1 MLLQKIFLRTGK
13 KILPLL
19 ALLILGFE
27 LPLLASQSIQNSNS
41 HTPNFQILAQTPTT
55 LKAEAERLLKLCQA
69 DLNQNQPEAAIQSC
83 KQAVKAYQQI
93 KDRSGEAKSSVN
105 LGIAYDRTNQVE
117 QAISILQS
125 AVELA
130 RTAKEQRVEAIALDS
145 LGSLIYKNYQ
155 ALGKLQEEQEQKF
168 IEYQQQTLKI
178 YQNLDDR
185 NMQAFALL
193 QIGQAYLRIHDRQ
206 KASEYENQ
214 ALVLFKDVGN
224 KELEVI
230 VMEELIKAYR
240 GLYEHQKVLD
250 LSNQL
255 LEFYQKTG
263 KTDNAISSLASIA
276 RSYFA
281 MNEYQKAIDYY
292 KQVIDLSRKTNNSE
306 LGNSL
311 NQLGDIYSLLDQYDK
326 ARAFYIQSMEIAV
339 KTNNQIS
346 KAFSLNN
353 IGLLAFYQDKNLEAI
368 DYYNQALKIFKEN
381 EKSGYIFMQANVLMR
396 LGLAYQNLEKY
407 QEAIKFFNQSI
418 ELSRKEK
425 NLKTES
431 DCLLNLGNIYFSQ
444 MQYPKAIE
452 MYEKSLQIDRQT
464 GDRYGESLSLQMM
477 GQVLFNTQ
485 RLVEA
490 EKIFLSAIEIR
501 ESLTEKFHDNLNKVS
516 FFDKQTYAYDLL
528 QQIYIAQ
535 NKIDKAIEAAERG
548 RSRAFTEL
556 LTKNIST
563 KQFKNLNIAPTKINF
578 TEIQQVAQTQNATL
592 VEYSLFNN
600 KKLLIWVIQ
609 PTGKITL
616 RQINLDSLNISD
628 LKELIINSRQSIGV
642 RGKSIEIVSLDAPN
656 QTQQLSKLYQLLI
669 EPIASL
675 LPTDP
680 NAHVIFMP
688 QGELFL
694 VPFSALQ
701 DDSGKYL
708 IEKHTILTAP
718 SIKVLDL
725 TQQQRAEVQQ
735 ANLKG
740 LVIVGNPTMP
750 KVTVKIDELPQQLP
764 PLPATEKE
772 AISIANLLHTK
783 ALIGKQATKTAIIP
797 KLSQARIIH
806 LATHGLLDD
815 FKGLGVPGA
824 IALAPSGNVQEN
836 DGLLTANEILNLKLN
851 AELVVLSACD
861 TGRGRIT
868 GDGVI
873 GLSRSLIAAG
883 TPSVIVSLW
892 SVPDAPTAK
901 LMIEFY
907 RNWQQRKLDKAQALR
922 QAMLTTM
929 KQHPNPKDWAA
940 FTLIGEA
947 K

>member
-41 HTPNFQILAQTPTT
+41 NTPNFQILAQTPAA
-55 LKAEAERLLKLCQA
+55 LKAEAERLLKLCKA
-69 DLNQNQPEAAIQSC
+69 YLNQNHPEAAIQSC

-105 LGIAYDRTNQVE
+105 LGIA
-117 QAISILQS
+117 
-125 AVELA
+125 
-130 RTAKEQRVEAIALDS
+130 
-145 LGSLIYKNYQ
+145 
-155 ALGKLQEEQEQKF
+155 
-168 IEYQQQTLKI
+168 
-178 YQNLDDR
+178 
-185 NMQAFALL
+185 LL
-193 QIGQAYLRIHDRQ
+193 QIGQAYLYISDHQ

-214 ALVLFKDVGN
+214 ALVLFKNVGN
-224 KELEVI
+224 KQLEVI
-230 VMEELIKAYR
+230 TMEELIKAYR
-240 GLYEHQKVLD
+240 GLYEYQKVLD

-263 KTDNAISSLASIA
+263 KTDNVIYSLESIA
-276 RSYFA
+276 SSYFA

-292 KQVIDLSRKTNNSE
+292 LRVIDISRKNNNLE
-306 LGNSL
+306 LDNSL
-311 NQLGDIYSLLDQYDK
+311 NQLGNIYSLLDQYDK
-326 ARAFYIQSMEIAV
+326 ARAFYVQSMEIAV

-346 KAFSLNN
+346 KAFALNN
-353 IGLLAFYQDKNLEAI
+353 IGLIAFYQDKNLEAI

-407 QEAIKFFNQSI
+407 QEAIKFFNQTI

-425 NLKTES
+425 NVKKEGES
-431 DCLLNLGNIYFSQ
+431 LLNLGNIYFSQ

-490 EKIFLSAIEIR
+490 EKIFLSVIEIT
-501 ESLTEKFHDNLNKVS
+501 ESLTEKFHDDPNKVS

-535 NKIDKAIEAAERG
+535 NKIDKALEASERG
-548 RSRAFTEL
+548 RSRAFAEL
-556 LTKNIST
+556 LTKNISNQ
-563 KQFKNLNIAPTKINF
+563 QFKNLNIAPIKINF

-600 KKLLIWVIQ
+600 KELLIWVIQ
-609 PTGKITL
+609 PTGTTTL
-616 RQINLDSLNISD
+616 RQINIDSLNISD

-642 RGKSIEIVSLDAPN
+642 RGKSIEIISVDAPN

-669 EPIASL
+669 EPIANL

-680 NAHVIFMP
+680 NGHVIFMP
-688 QGELFL
+688 RGELFL

-701 DDSGKYL
+701 DANGKYL
-708 IEKHTILTAP
+708 IEKHTILAAP

-725 TQQQRAEVQQ
+725 TRQQRAKVQQ
-735 ANLKG
+735 ANRKG

-750 KVTVKIDELPQQLP
+750 KVTVKIGEVPKQLNS
-764 PLPATEKE
+764 LPAAGQE
-772 AISIANLLHTK
+772 AIAIAKLLKTK
-783 ALIGKQATKTAIIP
+783 ALIGKQATEKAILP
-797 KLSQARIIH
+797 RLSQARIIH

-815 FKGLGVPGA
+815 FVGLGVPGA
-824 IALAPSGNVQEN
+824 IALAPSGNGEPN
-836 DGLLTANEILNLKLN
+836 DGLLTANEILDLKLN

-861 TGRGRIT
+861 TGRGHIT

-873 GLSRSLIAAG
+873 GLSRSLITAG
-883 TPSVIVSLW
+883 VPSVIVSLW
-892 SVPDAPTAK
+892 SVPDAPTAE
-901 LMIEFY
+901 LMVEFY
-907 RNWQQRKLDKAQALR
+907 RNWLDRKLDKAQSLR

-929 KQHPNPKDWAA
+929 KTHPNPKNWAA

-947 K
+947 N